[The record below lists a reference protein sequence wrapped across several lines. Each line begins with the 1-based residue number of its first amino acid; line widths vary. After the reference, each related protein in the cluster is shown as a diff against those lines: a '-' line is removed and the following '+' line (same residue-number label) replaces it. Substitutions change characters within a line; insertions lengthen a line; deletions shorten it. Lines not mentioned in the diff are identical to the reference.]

1 MKSIIGKKE
10 LVKEDKNNFEKRL
23 FIAID
28 IPEFIKDNIYNFTA
42 ALLKEEKQ
50 IKVVSAPNIHITLKF
65 LGNINTGKVS
75 KIEKAIKETADTF
88 RRFKYEINGKI
99 NAFPGPNNAR
109 VVFLEIGN
117 GGRQISEIYN
127 ELENNLSGVKIRK
140 EKRKFFPHITIA
152 RIKNKKNVGQLVNN
166 HEMDSVDRL
175 DCLEITLFESKL
187 KPQGAEYTILNKF
200 SLK

>member
-1 MKSIIGKKE
+1 MKSIIEKKE
-10 LVKEDKNNFEKRL
+10 LVKEDKKNFERRL

-28 IPEFIKDNIYNFTA
+28 IPEFIKDNIYNFTV
-42 ALLKEEKQ
+42 ALLKEERQ

-65 LGNINTGKVS
+65 LGNINTGKIN

-99 NAFPGPNNAR
+99 NAFPSPNNAR

-127 ELENNLSGVKIRK
+127 ELENNLSMVKIRK

-152 RIKNKKNVGQLVNN
+152 RIKNKKNIEQLVNN
-166 HEMDSVDRL
+166 YEMDSVDWL
-175 DCLEITLFESKL
+175 DCLEITLFESRL
-187 KPQGAEYTILNKF
+187 KPKGAEYTILNKF

>member
-1 MKSIIGKKE
+1 MKSIIEKKE
-10 LVKEDKNNFEKRL
+10 LVKEDKKNFERRL

-28 IPEFIKDNIYNFTA
+28 IPEFIKDNIYNFTV
-42 ALLKEEKQ
+42 ALLKEERQ

-65 LGNINTGKVS
+65 LGNINTGKIN

-99 NAFPGPNNAR
+99 NAFPSPNNAR

-127 ELENNLSGVKIRK
+127 ELENNLSMVKIRK

-152 RIKNKKNVGQLVNN
+152 RIKNKKNIEQLVNN
-166 HEMDSVDRL
+166 YEMDSVDWL
-175 DCLEITLFESKL
+175 DCLEITLFESRL
-187 KPQGAEYTILNKF
+187 KPKGAEYAILNKF

>member
-1 MKSIIGKKE
+1 MKSIIEKKE

-28 IPEFIKDNIYNFTA
+28 IPEFIKDDIYNFTV

-65 LGNINTGKVS
+65 LGNINTGKIN

-88 RRFKYEINGKI
+88 GRFKYEINGKI

-127 ELENNLSGVKIRK
+127 ELESNLSMVKTRK

-152 RIKNKKNVGQLVNN
+152 RIKNKKNIEQLVNN
-166 HEMDSVDRL
+166 HEMDSVDCL
-175 DCLEITLFESKL
+175 DCLEITLFESRLKL
-187 KPQGAEYTILNKF
+187 QGAEYAIINKF

>member
-1 MKSIIGKKE
+1 VKSIIEKKE
-10 LVKEDKNNFEKRL
+10 LVKEDKKNFERRL

-28 IPEFIKDNIYNFTA
+28 IPEFIKDNIYNFTV
-42 ALLKEEKQ
+42 ALLKEERQ

-65 LGNINTGKVS
+65 LGNINTGKIN

-99 NAFPGPNNAR
+99 NAFPSPNNAR

-127 ELENNLSGVKIRK
+127 ELENNLSMVKIRK

-152 RIKNKKNVGQLVNN
+152 RIKNKKNIEQLVNN
-166 HEMDSVDRL
+166 YEMDSVDWL
-175 DCLEITLFESKL
+175 DCLEITLFESRL
-187 KPQGAEYTILNKF
+187 KPKGAEYAILNKF

>member
-28 IPEFIKDNIYNFTA
+28 IPEFIKDNIYNFTV

-127 ELENNLSGVKIRK
+127 ELENNLSMVKIRK

-152 RIKNKKNVGQLVNN
+152 RIKNKKNIEQLVNN
-166 HEMDSVDRL
+166 HEMDSVDCL
-175 DCLEITLFESKL
+175 DCLEVTLFESQL
-187 KPQGAEYTILNKF
+187 KPKGAEYAILNKF

>member
-1 MKSIIGKKE
+1 MKSIIEKKE
-10 LVKEDKNNFEKRL
+10 LVKEDKKNFERRL

-28 IPEFIKDNIYNFTA
+28 IPEFIKDNIYNFTV
-42 ALLKEEKQ
+42 ALLKEERQ

-65 LGNINTGKVS
+65 LGNINTGKIN

-99 NAFPGPNNAR
+99 NAFPSPNNAR

-127 ELENNLSGVKIRK
+127 ELENNLSRVKIRK

-152 RIKNKKNVGQLVNN
+152 RIKNKKNIEQLVNN

-175 DCLEITLFESKL
+175 DCLEITLFESRL
-187 KPQGAEYTILNKF
+187 KPKGAEYTILNKF

>member
-1 MKSIIGKKE
+1 MKSIIEKKE
-10 LVKEDKNNFEKRL
+10 LVKEDKKNFERRL

-28 IPEFIKDNIYNFTA
+28 IPEFIKDNIYNFTV
-42 ALLKEEKQ
+42 ALLKEERQ

-99 NAFPGPNNAR
+99 NAFPSPNNAR

-127 ELENNLSGVKIRK
+127 ELENNLSRVKIRK

-152 RIKNKKNVGQLVNN
+152 RIKNKKNIEQLVNN

-175 DCLEITLFESKL
+175 DCLEITLFESRL